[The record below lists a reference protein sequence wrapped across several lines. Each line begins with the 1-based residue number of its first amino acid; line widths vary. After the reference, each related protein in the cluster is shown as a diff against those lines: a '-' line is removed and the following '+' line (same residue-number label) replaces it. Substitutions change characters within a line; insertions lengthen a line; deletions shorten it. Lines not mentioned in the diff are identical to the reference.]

1 MTQTSVNC
9 ELSTT
14 KLIPKF
20 TPNHNH
26 CLMLNHV
33 ILENALV
40 FDIETV
46 PGHKTWDEVPTDL
59 QPLWARK
66 AKQLKIPEEISPAES
81 FVDQAGIYAEFG
93 KVVCISVGF
102 FTRTEGGKYNLRVTS
117 FYGDDERTLLQE
129 FGQLLSKHFNTANH
143 FLVGHNINEFDIP
156 YVCRRM
162 IVHGLELPDLID
174 IAGKKPWEVK
184 HIDTMQYW
192 KFGDYKSYTSLK
204 LLAAILGIPTPKDDI
219 DGSDVARVYWQD
231 HDLPR
236 IVTYCQ
242 KDVVTTARL
251 LQRYKGLPTLTDED
265 VVIA

>member
-1 MTQTSVNC
+1 
-9 ELSTT
+9 
-14 KLIPKF
+14 
-20 TPNHNH
+20 
-26 CLMLNHV
+26 MLNHV
-33 ILENALV
+33 NLSKALV

-46 PGHKTWDEVPTDL
+46 PGQKTWEEVPTDL

-66 AKQLKIPEEISPAES
+66 AKQLRIPEEVTPAES
-81 FVDQAGIYAEFG
+81 FEDQAGIYAEFG
-93 KVVCISVGF
+93 KVVCISAGF
-102 FTRTEGGKYNLRVTS
+102 FIKNEETGKTGIRVKS
-117 FYGDDERTLLQE
+117 FYGDDEKELLKA
-129 FGQLLSKHFNTANH
+129 FADALRAGFNTPDH

-156 YVCRRM
+156 YICRRM
-162 IVHGLELPDLID
+162 IVHGIELPDIID
-174 IAGKKPWEVK
+174 LAGKKPWEVK

-231 HDLPR
+231 HDLER

-251 LQRYKGLPTLTDED
+251 LQRYKGLPTLADED
-265 VVIA
+265 VQIA